1 MERERLTIT
10 LRQDILEQLDRKID
24 GYRLRN
30 RSHAIEYFLSREL
43 GGKLTRAVVLCGGR
57 GVQLRPFTYELPKP
71 MVPVKGRPLLE
82 HILDG
87 LRDQGIRD
95 IVLTIDYLGD
105 KIEQHFGDGGKFG
118 VKLQYAKSTKPVGTG
133 GSLRLAQ
140 ALVGDQPFLVV
151 YGDVL
156 AKIDYQELIDF
167 HAEHKKLVTMA
178 VTSVADP
185 SAAGSVSLRG
195 PKVVAF
201 TEKPKAGPT
210 TSRLISAGVFVMN
223 PEVVS
228 KIPADASLVS
238 LETDIFPSLIADSQ
252 VDGFVFDAPWYD
264 VTTPESYERVLKEWQ
279 DS

>member
-10 LRQDILEQLDRKID
+10 LRQDVLEQLDRKID

-82 HILDG
+82 HVIEG

-95 IVLTIDYLGD
+95 IILTIDYLGD
-105 KIEQHFGDGGKFG
+105 KIAAHFGDGGKFG
-118 VKLQYAKSTKPVGTG
+118 VKIQYAKASKPIGTA
-133 GSLRLAQ
+133 GSLRLTKE
-140 ALVGDQPFLVV
+140 LVGDQPFLLV

-156 AKIDYQELIDF
+156 AKVDYQELIDF

-178 VTSVADP
+178 LTSVADP
-185 SAAGSVSLRG
+185 SAAGAVSLRG
-195 PKVVAF
+195 AKVVAF
-201 TEKPKAGPT
+201 TEKPKPGPT
-210 TSRLISAGVFVMN
+210 TSRLISAGIFVVD
-223 PEVVS
+223 PEVIG
-228 KIPADASLVS
+228 KIPTGSSMASL
-238 LETDIFPSLIADSQ
+238 EKDIFPGLIKDGQ
-252 VDGFVFDAPWYD
+252 IDGFVFDAPWYD
-264 VTTPESYERVLKEWQ
+264 VSTPDSYERVLKEWH
-279 DS
+279 D

>member
-10 LRQDILEQLDRKID
+10 LRRDVLDQLDRRID

-82 HILDG
+82 HVIDS

-95 IVLTIDYLGD
+95 IILTIDYLGN
-105 KIEQHFGDGGKFG
+105 KIERHFGDGGKFG
-118 VKLQYAKSTKPVGTG
+118 VKLQYAKSTKPIGTA
-133 GSLRLAQ
+133 GSLRLVKD
-140 ALVGDQPFLVV
+140 LVGDQPFLVV

-167 HAEHKKLVTMA
+167 HTEHKKLVTMA
-178 VTSVADP
+178 LTSVADP
-185 SAAGSVSLRG
+185 SASGAVSLRG
-195 PKVVAF
+195 AKVVAF

-210 TSRLISAGVFVMN
+210 TSRLISAGIFVMD
-223 PEVVS
+223 PQVIT
-228 KIPADASLVS
+228 KIADGTKLVS
-238 LETDIFPSLIADSQ
+238 LEQDICPGLIHESQ
-252 VDGFVFDAPWYD
+252 IDGFVFDAPWYD
-264 VTTPESYERVLKEWQ
+264 ISTPETYERALKEWT
-279 DS
+279 D

>member
-1 MERERLTIT
+1 MERDRLTIT
-10 LRQDILEQLDRKID
+10 LRQDVLEQLDRRID

-82 HILDG
+82 HVIER

-95 IVLTIDYLGD
+95 IILTIDYLGD
-105 KIEQHFGDGGKFG
+105 KIATHFGDGGKFG
-118 VKLQYAKSTKPVGTG
+118 VKIQYAKANRPVGTA
-133 GSLRLAQ
+133 GSLRLVKE
-140 ALVGDQPFLVV
+140 LIGDQPFLVV

-167 HAEHKKLVTMA
+167 HTEHKKLVTLA

-185 SAAGSVSLRG
+185 SALGAVSLCG
-195 PKVVAF
+195 AKVVAF

-210 TSRLISAGVFVMN
+210 TSRLISAGIFVVN
-223 PEVVS
+223 PEVIGR
-228 KIPADASLVS
+228 IPANEKLIS
-238 LETDIFPSLIADSQ
+238 LEKDIFPKLIDDGQ
-252 VDGFVFDAPWYD
+252 IDGFVFDAPWYD
-264 VTTPESYERVLKEWQ
+264 VSTSDSYERVLKEWEE
-279 DS
+279 

>member
-10 LRQDILEQLDRKID
+10 LRQDVLEQLDRKID

-43 GGKLTRAVVLCGGR
+43 GGKLTRAAVLCGGR

-82 HILDG
+82 HVIGG

-95 IVLTIDYLGD
+95 IILTIDYLGD

-118 VKLQYAKSTKPVGTG
+118 VKLQYVKSSKPVGTG
-133 GSLRLAQ
+133 GSLKLTKD
-140 ALVGDQPFLVV
+140 LIGDQPFLVV

-167 HAEHKKLVTMA
+167 HAEHKKQVTMA

-185 SAAGSVSLRG
+185 SALGAVSLRG

-210 TSRLISAGVFVMN
+210 TSRLISAGIFVMN
-223 PEVVS
+223 PEVIQS
-228 KIPADASLVS
+228 IPDGDKLVS
-238 LETDIFPSLIADSQ
+238 LEQEIFPNLIDVGQ
-252 VDGFVFDAPWYD
+252 IDGFVFDAPWYD
-264 VTTPESYERVLKEWQ
+264 VTTPDSYERVLKEWQ
-279 DS
+279 D